1 MENEIKSEEISNEE
15 SLKAE
20 KDPIT
25 VPVKFNHETRELN
38 LEDAAM
44 LAQKG
49 LKYDM
54 ISSDYERLK
63 NLAGSEAIS
72 VSELLNRFEK
82 GREEKRLEQ
91 IEEKCGGDKDFAR
104 HILELEQKSSK
115 SDPIKEINEYFPS
128 IKDISQLPQ
137 CVIDK
142 SLERGSN
149 LLDEYLRYRAAEN
162 LKKKENTT
170 NFNAARNSSI
180 GSQKNSGFN
189 SDIESDEFIR
199 GIWGE

>member
-1 MENEIKSEEISNEE
+1 MDNEIKSEEIKNEE
-15 SLKAE
+15 SSEAE
-20 KDPIT
+20 KSQIK

-38 LEDAAM
+38 LEDAAI

-63 NLAGSEAIS
+63 NLAGSEAVS

-82 GREEKRLEQ
+82 DSEEKRLKL
-91 IEEKCGGDKDFAR
+91 IEEKCGGDKDFAK
-104 HILELEQKSSK
+104 HILELEQKNSK
-115 SDPIKEINEYFPS
+115 SDPIKEINKYFPS

-137 CVIDK
+137 CVIDNC
-142 SLERGSN
+142 SDRGSN
-149 LLDEYLRYRAAEN
+149 LLDEYLRYRATEN
-162 LKKKENTT
+162 LKKKENT
-170 NFNAARNSSI
+170 NDFNAARNSSI
-180 GSQKNSGFN
+180 GSQKNNGFN